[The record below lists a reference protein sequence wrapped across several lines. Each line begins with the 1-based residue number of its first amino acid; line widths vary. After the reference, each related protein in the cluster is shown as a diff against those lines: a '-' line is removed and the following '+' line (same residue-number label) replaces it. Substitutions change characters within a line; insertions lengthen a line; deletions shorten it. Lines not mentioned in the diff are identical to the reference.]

1 MDDYHL
7 PKKMLYGGIKLG
19 RRANGGQE
27 TSYHKCVKDDLIKC
41 KMTTDFEALELLALD
56 KRKWLRGVDVGVEQ
70 LYSDWHAAR
79 NDESYYRH
87 FQELLTLEQFQ
98 IQFPEQDIA
107 YASWMEK
114 KHGEF
119 WRI

>member
-1 MDDYHL
+1 M
-7 PKKMLYGGIKLG
+7 
-19 RRANGGQE
+19 
-27 TSYHKCVKDDLIKC
+27 
-41 KMTTDFEALELLALD
+41 
-56 KRKWLRGVDVGVEQ
+56 RGVDLGVEQ
-70 LYSDWHAAR
+70 LYSDWHAAK

-98 IQFPEQDIA
+98 IQFPEQDVA

-119 WRI
+119 WRIELDESKITVRGKRSLQFMEVRQKKKYKIILPEESRVTRDLREFRKHNQ